1 MAFSE
6 RGPPGAICVPMNVD
20 AFVLNK
26 PVCDTGLARIAP
38 ITQPNYGGLRPDP
51 SHIQADILP
60 HVNVLHSQPA
70 STNSRISA
78 IDSPNVDPAQP
89 QPQEPPLRANRIG
102 VYLHWS
108 LPRMYRA
115 GVMGAEGTTHKNDNG
130 NKTSSPRFWQVP
142 TRWLVGRR
150 IKSSEP
156 ELPTAQREDAWVI
169 ESDRLWNVDE
179 LGPDVDLGIDV
190 SPFVSYVEGDERDPE
205 VLNKQAGVY
214 IGSKIP
220 ARGWR
225 ETANSV
231 PRVQLTV
238 MNSSNFCFADNTMH
252 NPNVFSMVDNFQYT
266 DANGNRAT
274 LKKVVC
280 DYVVLGWHWDEL
292 SDPLCP
298 KQGLQGPLGD
308 RLRDLFLSP
317 GPGLDNEARLQSFD
331 DARTVCHGTI
341 YSVSFDRDTKPV
353 TPADDCAK
361 LFNTDIDMEPLAIGN
376 TGLDAILSFLK
387 AHENDS
393 DEVFGPGTGAV
404 ARDLLTLSELLYA
417 TEDDFDSR
425 IKAQDIMLRNN
436 FAPSSGGN
444 AWQYDGKTTN
454 GQPSRPNWVPDGD
467 TGRSELDELRSVNDL
482 QDQSSSVIR
491 MLQEVKWSLFAVWW
505 DFISDANNN
514 DPVRRAWYSD
524 RANDL
529 RTQAEK
535 LLKLMSTPGT
545 GLDAKIETIVR
556 KEEPAEPSSSALVPA
571 RSIPQQPFYQRRD
584 PTICIAGMQSGWP
597 LEYMGNVPV
606 RSVLSNGN
614 DAEVV
619 FPAQISNIHIPHALW
634 VLRREAFDTQEH
646 GNNLG
651 FKTWKGQPWCPL
663 YLEWEATYFH
673 IPIKKWSVDLLT
685 SAIDSITPRV
695 RYAVKEN
702 LANDPQSTQDRRSV
716 SGRAIL
722 LPQATVNLKALVE
735 QVMDTPGVTL
745 DPEVRTKLVQN
756 IGRLAFLSAEL
767 EGLTSHLTTVTEGTH
782 VQPNLHIPGEI
793 KERPLAAAYLAGRDG
808 GITQDDLKIIGDQTA
823 TTPYGTLI
831 KDLATLEDAFKGVT
845 HGQMLFTKINIVDKF
860 GQVISAIPPKPP
872 QQSIDPATVDTVYPC
887 LGDQVCPNLVPGTS
901 HLNTVTA
908 LTENDPPL
916 PGDYPLCPY
925 VQLTPSINQP
935 ARLNA
940 RFVMPNPAGSANAA
954 SWQVADDWHQPVW
967 AW

>member
-1 MAFSE
+1 
-6 RGPPGAICVPMNVD
+6 MNVD

-26 PVCDTGLARIAP
+26 PVCDTGLTRIAP

-51 SHIQADILP
+51 AHIKADILP
-60 HVNVLHSQPA
+60 QVDVLHSQPA
-70 STNSRISA
+70 SANSRISV
-78 IDSPNVDPAQP
+78 IDSSNDPPVDPAQP
-89 QPQEPPLRANRIG
+89 PPPEPPLHENRIG

-115 GVMGAEGTTHKNDNG
+115 GVMGAEGTSHKNDNG
-130 NKTSSPRFWQVP
+130 NKTSSPKFWQVP

-156 ELPTAQREDAWVI
+156 ELPIAQREDAWII
-169 ESDRLWNVDE
+169 ESDRLWNINE
-179 LGPDVDLGIDV
+179 LGPEVDLATDV
-190 SPFVSYVEGDERDPE
+190 SPFVSYVDGDERDPE
-205 VLNKQAGVY
+205 ILNKQAGVY
-214 IGSKIP
+214 IG
-220 ARGWR
+220 ARVAAKGWR
-225 ETANSV
+225 ETGKSV
-231 PRVQLTV
+231 PRTQLTV

-252 NPNVFSMVDNFQYT
+252 NPNVFSMVDSFQYT
-266 DANGNRAT
+266 DASGNKAA

-292 SDPLCP
+292 SDPLYP
-298 KQGLQGPLGD
+298 KQGLQGRLGD

-317 GPGLDNEARLQSFD
+317 GPGLDNQARLD
-331 DARTVCHGTI
+331 YVGEARTVCHGII
-341 YSVSFDRDTKPV
+341 YDVSFDRDTKPL
-353 TPADDCAK
+353 TPADDYAK
-361 LFNTDIDMEPLAIGN
+361 LFTNDIDMEPLAIGN

-393 DEVFGPGTGAV
+393 EEVFGPGTGAV
-404 ARDLLTLSELLYA
+404 AKDLLTLSELLYA

-436 FAPSSGGN
+436 FAPTSGGN
-444 AWQYDGKTTN
+444 AWQYDGRTTN
-454 GQPSRPNWVPDGD
+454 GQPGRPNWIPDGD

-482 QDQSSSVIR
+482 QDQSSSAIR
-491 MLQEVKWSLFAVWW
+491 MLQDVKWSLFAVWW
-505 DFISDANNN
+505 DFVSDANNN
-514 DPVRRAWYSD
+514 DPARRTWYAN
-524 RANDL
+524 RASDL
-529 RTQAEK
+529 RGKAD
-535 LLKLMSTPGT
+535 KLMKLISTPVT
-545 GLDAKIETIVR
+545 GLDDQIETIVR
-556 KEEPAEPSSSALVPA
+556 KEEPADPTTSALVPA
-571 RSIPQQPFYQRRD
+571 RSIPQQPFFQRRD
-584 PTICIAGMQSGWP
+584 PTICIAGMPSGWP

-606 RSVLSNGN
+606 RSVVSNNN
-614 DAEVV
+614 DAEVL
-619 FPAQISNIHIPHALW
+619 FLTQIRNAHISHALW
-634 VLRREAFDTQEH
+634 VLGREAFATEDH
-646 GNNLG
+646 GNTLG

-673 IPIKKWSVDLLT
+673 IPINKWSVDLLT
-685 SAIDSITPRV
+685 SPIDSVTPRV
-695 RYAVKEN
+695 RYAVKED
-702 LANDPQSTQDRRSV
+702 LANDPQSTRNRRSV

-745 DPEVRTKLVQN
+745 DPEERTKLVQN
-756 IGRLAFLSAEL
+756 IGRLAFLNAEL

-782 VQPNLHIPGEI
+782 VQPNLHIPGET
-793 KERPLAAAYLAGRDG
+793 EEHPLTATYLAGRDG
-808 GITQDDLKIIGDQTA
+808 GITQNDLKVIGDQTGA
-823 TTPYGTLI
+823 TPYGTLI
-831 KDLATLEDAFKGVT
+831 KDLAALEDAFKGVT
-845 HGQMLFTKINIVDKF
+845 HGQMMFTKINVVDKF

-887 LGDQVCPNLVPGTS
+887 LGDQVCPNLLPGTS

-908 LTENDPPL
+908 LTQADPQI

-940 RFVMPNPAGSANAA
+940 RFVVPNAATDANPAK
-954 SWQVADDWHQPVW
+954 WQVADDWHQPVW